1 MGARATFATE
11 NKTMDTSAQH
21 LLAEAL
27 KLPADTREDL
37 AVRLMGSVEPT
48 SAGEIKQAWVEEI
61 DHRMA
66 KLESGE
72 STAVSIEDAWPKVAG
87 KPWRSQSSDNA

>member
-1 MGARATFATE
+1 
-11 NKTMDTSAQH
+11 MDTQAQH

-48 SAGEIKQAWVEEI
+48 EARAEEVRQAWIEEI
-61 DHRMA
+61 DRRVA
-66 KLESGE
+66 RLESGE
-72 STAVSIEDAWPKVAG
+72 STAIPIEDAWRGITGQAWQSK
-87 KPWRSQSSDNA
+87 SSDNG